1 MIIKTARLDY
11 PEPEDNC
18 EGGPQS
24 AARRKWRSQ
33 QEGGVG
39 ECQDRLRPVLHKLAH
54 RQLDAGDWKRLAHH
68 WAFTEEQIRAIE
80 HQYTGPNS
88 YKEHSYRMLLIWSE
102 GLNQEVNPVKS
113 LCEGLCAIN
122 KKAVAES
129 IRKKLNEDIELPQKS
144 GHLCCTSC
152 SMF

>member
-1 MIIKTARLDY
+1 
-11 PEPEDNC
+11 
-18 EGGPQS
+18 
-24 AARRKWRSQ
+24 
-33 QEGGVG
+33 GGVWDG
-39 ECQDRLRPVLHKLAH
+39 QDRLRPVLHKLAH

-88 YKEHSYRMLLIWSE
+88 YKEHTYRMLVIWSE

-122 KKAVAES
+122 KKGVAES
-129 IRKKLNEDIELPQKS
+129 IRKKMSEDIELPQK
-144 GHLCCTSC
+144 GGNLCCPSC